1 MNDIAQ
7 FSTLAAL
14 IIGGGAQGADKASN
28 FHENGFPCR
37 NVWLNENF
45 PS

>member
-28 FHENGFPCR
+28 FPRKWVSVQKCLVER
-37 NVWLNENF
+37 KL
-45 PS
+45 S